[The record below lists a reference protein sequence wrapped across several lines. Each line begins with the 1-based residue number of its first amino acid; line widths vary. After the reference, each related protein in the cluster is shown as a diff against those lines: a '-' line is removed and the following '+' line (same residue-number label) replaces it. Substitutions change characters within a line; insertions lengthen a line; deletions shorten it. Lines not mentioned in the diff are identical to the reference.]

1 MENKKLIMLVDDD
14 RTSNFLNKKILKNLY
29 PQYEII
35 DFLGAEEALLYLDT
49 TKGQK
54 IIDVILLDINMP
66 ELDGWDFLSEIKAK
80 GYTNF
85 KTIIMLSSS
94 IDESDMEKAKTY
106 SEVSGFITKP
116 LNTEMFARFMT

>member
-1 MENKKLIMLVDDD
+1 MLVDDD